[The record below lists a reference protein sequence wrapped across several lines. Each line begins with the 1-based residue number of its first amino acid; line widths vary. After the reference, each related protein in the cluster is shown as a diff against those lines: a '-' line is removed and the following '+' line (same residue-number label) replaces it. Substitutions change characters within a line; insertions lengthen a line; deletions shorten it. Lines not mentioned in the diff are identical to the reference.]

1 VEYFAMVTL
10 AAAIEVV
17 EQLPIDQQDQ
27 LVQIIRNRQIERR
40 RDEIAENGR
49 EALAAYRA
57 GELKSYTAEEA
68 IVELRNML
76 DSPE

>member
-1 VEYFAMVTL
+1 MVTL

-17 EQLPIDQQDQ
+17 EQLPSDQQDL

-68 IVELRNML
+68 IAELRNIL

>member
-1 VEYFAMVTL
+1 MVTL

-17 EQLPIDQQDQ
+17 EQLPSDQQDL

-68 IVELRNML
+68 IAELRNMI

>member
-1 VEYFAMVTL
+1 MNM
-10 AAAIEVV
+10 AIAKK
-17 EQLPIDQQDQ
+17 
-27 LVQIIRNRQIERR
+27 IRKIKIARL
-40 RDEIAENGR
+40 RDEIAQNGR

-68 IVELRNML
+68 IAELRNML

>member
-1 VEYFAMVTL
+1 MNM
-10 AAAIEVV
+10 AIARK
-17 EQLPIDQQDQ
+17 IRKI
-27 LVQIIRNRQIERR
+27 QIALR
-40 RDEIAENGR
+40 RDEIAQNGR

-68 IVELRNML
+68 IAELRNML

>member
-1 VEYFAMVTL
+1 MLTL
-10 AAAIEVV
+10 AAAIEIV
-17 EQLPIDQQDQ
+17 EQLPIDQQDL
-27 LVQIIRNRQIERR
+27 LVQIIRQRQIERR

-76 DSPE
+76 DSLE

>member
-1 VEYFAMVTL
+1 M
-10 AAAIEVV
+10 
-17 EQLPIDQQDQ
+17 

-40 RDEIAENGR
+40 RDEIAQNGR
-49 EALAAYRA
+49 KALNAYRA

-68 IVELRNML
+68 IAELRNIV

>member
-1 VEYFAMVTL
+1 MNM
-10 AAAIEVV
+10 AIAKK
-17 EQLPIDQQDQ
+17 
-27 LVQIIRNRQIERR
+27 IRKIKIARR
-40 RDEIAENGR
+40 RDEIAQNGR

-68 IVELRNML
+68 IAELRNML

>member
-1 VEYFAMVTL
+1 MSM
-10 AAAIEVV
+10 AIAKK
-17 EQLPIDQQDQ
+17 
-27 LVQIIRNRQIERR
+27 IRKIKIESRR
-40 RDEIAENGR
+40 NEIAQNGR

-68 IVELRNML
+68 IAELRNIL

>member
-1 VEYFAMVTL
+1 MVTL
-10 AAAIEVV
+10 AAAIEIV
-17 EQLPIDQQDQ
+17 EQLPIDQQDE
-27 LVQIIRNRQIERR
+27 LVQIIRSRQIERR

-76 DSPE
+76 DSLE

>member
-1 VEYFAMVTL
+1 MVTL
-10 AAAIEVV
+10 ASAIEVV
-17 EQLPIDQQDQ
+17 EQLPTEQQDL

-40 RDEIAENGR
+40 RDEIAQNGH
-49 EALAAYRA
+49 EALVAYRA

-68 IVELRNML
+68 IAQLRSIL

>member
-1 VEYFAMVTL
+1 MVTL

-17 EQLPIDQQDQ
+17 EQLPMDQQDM

-40 RDEIAENGR
+40 REEIAQNGL

-57 GELKSYTAEEA
+57 GELKSYTAAEA
-68 IVELRNML
+68 IAELRNML
-76 DSPE
+76 DALE

>member
-1 VEYFAMVTL
+1 MVTL

-17 EQLPIDQQDQ
+17 EQLPTDQQDL

-68 IVELRNML
+68 IAELRNML

>member
-1 VEYFAMVTL
+1 MVTL

-68 IVELRNML
+68 IAELRNML

>member
-1 VEYFAMVTL
+1 MNM
-10 AAAIEVV
+10 AIAKK
-17 EQLPIDQQDQ
+17 
-27 LVQIIRNRQIERR
+27 IRKIKIEHRR
-40 RDEIAENGR
+40 NEIAQNGR

-68 IVELRNML
+68 IAKLRNML

>member
-1 VEYFAMVTL
+1 MVTL
-10 AAAIEVV
+10 AAAIEIV
-17 EQLPIDQQDQ
+17 EQLPIDQQDL
-27 LVQIIRNRQIERR
+27 LVQIIRQRQIERR

-76 DSPE
+76 DSLE

>member
-1 VEYFAMVTL
+1 MSM
-10 AAAIEVV
+10 AIAKK
-17 EQLPIDQQDQ
+17 
-27 LVQIIRNRQIERR
+27 IRKIKIERR
-40 RDEIAENGR
+40 RDEIAQNGH

>member
-1 VEYFAMVTL
+1 VEYLEMVTL
-10 AAAIEVV
+10 AAAIEIV

-27 LVQIIRNRQIERR
+27 LVQIIRSRQIERR

-57 GELKSYTAEEA
+57 GELKSYTAAEA

>member
-1 VEYFAMVTL
+1 MSM
-10 AAAIEVV
+10 AIAKK
-17 EQLPIDQQDQ
+17 
-27 LVQIIRNRQIERR
+27 IRKIKIERR
-40 RDEIAENGR
+40 RNEIAQNGR

-68 IVELRNML
+68 IAELRNML

>member
-1 VEYFAMVTL
+1 MVTL

-17 EQLPIDQQDQ
+17 EQLPADQQDM
-27 LVQIIRNRQIERR
+27 LVEIIHNRQIERR

-49 EALAAYRA
+49 EAMATYRA

-68 IVELRNML
+68 IAELRNML